1 MTGFPPT
8 TTVTVPKI
16 TGRNCGFANPDKGIP
31 QAPNWADR
39 CKEMGITY
47 VAGGGCQPE
56 HKGFMFVET
65 DDMTKLRDLL
75 QPVMGRMEIE
85 VTPVNAR

>member
-1 MTGFPPT
+1 MRFHIETKHTPE
-8 TTVTVPKI
+8 
-16 TGRNCGFANPDKGIP
+16 NCGLANPDKGIP

-56 HKGFMFVET
+56 HTGFMFVET
-65 DDMTKLRDLL
+65 DDMAKIRDLL
-75 QPVMGRMEIE
+75 LPVMGRQEIK

>member
-1 MTGFPPT
+1 MRFHIETKHTPE
-8 TTVTVPKI
+8 
-16 TGRNCGFANPDKGIP
+16 NCGFANPDKGIP

-47 VAGGGCQPE
+47 VDGGGCQPE
-56 HKGFMFVET
+56 HKGCMFVET
-65 DDMTKLRDLL
+65 DGMTKLQDLP

-85 VTPVNAR
+85 VTPVNSR

>member
-1 MTGFPPT
+1 MRFHIATKHIPE
-8 TTVTVPKI
+8 
-16 TGRNCGFANPDKGIP
+16 NCGFANPDKGIP

-65 DDMTKLRDLL
+65 DDMAKLRDLL

-85 VTPVNAR
+85 VTPVNSR